1 MSIDAIAES
10 TAASMSEGQMRELL
24 EAEGVGTLGLPTG
37 DLPYL
42 IPVSFGFDGDATLYF
57 VFLLFGTESRKE
69 TLVSEAGRG
78 RFLVYRADSMYDWQS
93 VSVTGPITAVEEGE
107 WDELRSAME
116 NAWHPNVFSS
126 AHPMRGVRGY
136 RFEIDEWTG
145 LQQRDT
151 GGN

>member
-10 TAASMSEGQMRELL
+10 TATSMSEGQMGELL
-24 EAEGVGTLGLPTG
+24 ETEGVGTLALPTG

-42 IPVSFGFDGDATLYF
+42 IPISFGYDGKTMLYF
-57 VFLLFGTESRKE
+57 VFLLFGAESRKE
-69 TLVSEAGRG
+69 TLTNEAGRG
-78 RFLVYRADSMYDWQS
+78 RFLVYRAQSVYDWES
-93 VSVTGPITAVEEGE
+93 VSVAGRITAVEEGE

-116 NAWHPNVFSS
+116 NAWHPNVFSA

-145 LQQRDT
+145 LQQRDV
-151 GGN
+151 GED

>member
-10 TAASMSEGQMRELL
+10 TAASMSEEQMGALL
-24 EAEGVGTLGLPTG
+24 EAEGVGTLALPTG

-42 IPVSFGFDGDATLYF
+42 VPISFGYDGETTLYF
-57 VFLLFGTESRKE
+57 VFLLFGAESRKE
-69 TLVSEAGRG
+69 TLTNEAGRG
-78 RFLVYRADSMYDWQS
+78 RFLVYRARSVYDWQS
-93 VSVTGPITAVEEGE
+93 VSVAGRITAVEEGE
-107 WDELRSAME
+107 WDGLRSAME
-116 NAWHPNVFSS
+116 NAWHPNVFSA

-145 LQQRDT
+145 IQQHDI